1 MSPHTFHFNGNERKD
16 QAILF
21 FLYPLSELCGEFIFT
36 AIEAKSKAF
45 LFFLLEF
52 YGESIPYSSLIE
64 STGLAQAALSACEPT
79 VNKAI
84 TNVRPPA
91 KRNEETEIPAL

>member
-1 MSPHTFHFNGNERKD
+1 MD

-21 FLYPLSELCGEFIFT
+21 FLYALSELCGEFIFT

-52 YGESIPYSSLIE
+52 YGESIPLFILDGIYRIGPRGSERL
-64 STGLAQAALSACEPT
+64 
-79 VNKAI
+79 
-84 TNVRPPA
+84 
-91 KRNEETEIPAL
+91 

>member
-1 MSPHTFHFNGNERKD
+1 MSPHTFHFNRNEHKD

-21 FLYPLSELCGEFIFT
+21 FLYALSELCGEFIFI
-36 AIEAKSKAF
+36 AIEAKAKAF
-45 LFFLLEF
+45 LFFLLE
-52 YGESIPYSSLIE
+52 SIVNQPLYSSLIE

-84 TNVRPPA
+84 TSVRPPA
-91 KRNEETEIPAL
+91 KRNVETEIPAL